1 MKIAEFRVMK
11 TEELHGEVE
20 RLRRHLFDL
29 RAQAVTEKLENP
41 NQLTQAKRDIARV
54 FTVLRER
61 GETGI
66 EQKQYH
72 MESEAA
78 HRRLKQKTGA

>member
-1 MKIAEFRVMK
+1 MKISEIREMK
-11 TEELHGEVE
+11 TEELHGELD

-29 RAQAVTEKLENP
+29 RSQAVTENLQNP
-41 NQLTQAKRDIARV
+41 SMLTKAKRDIARI

-61 GETGI
+61 GEIGI

-72 MESEAA
+72 IEALA
-78 HRRLKQKTGA
+78 ARK

>member
-1 MKIAEFRVMK
+1 MKVSEIREMR
-11 TEELHGEVE
+11 TEELHSELD
-20 RLRRHLFDL
+20 RLRRHAFDL
-29 RAQAVTEKLENP
+29 RSQAVTENL
-41 NQLTQAKRDIARV
+41 QDSSMLTKARRDIASL

-72 MESEAA
+72 LETMAT
-78 HRRLKQKTGA
+78 HK